1 MSEPCPTIPAST
13 CPCDDE
19 TRRILGE
26 LTILIDGI
34 RLYLSKVVEGA
45 PVLN

>member
-1 MSEPCPTIPAST
+1 MSEPRPTVHVRA
-13 CPCDDE
+13 CQCDDE